1 MNLRMDIGRAQGFK
15 SKSQIT
21 RVVSESWAN
30 SNLYCPVCASNE
42 LEQAPNNT
50 RAFDFVCPQC
60 VARFQLK
67 SCRQWDGRRIPDAG
81 YHAMMNAILTDR
93 NPNLV
98 LLHYD
103 DDWAVRN
110 LLIVPSFFLSESA
123 IEKRKP
129 LAATARRAGWIGCNI
144 LLSSIPSVGKIAVI
158 ADGKEIERDEV
169 RGKYL
174 RAKPFASIGAAVRG
188 WTVDV
193 FKIVE
198 MLPSMFTLSDVYK
211 YEEQFADLHPRNRNV
226 RPKIRQQLQVLR
238 DMGMIRFLGGGRY
251 ERI

>member
-30 SNLYCPVCASNE
+30 SNLYCPACASNE

-50 RAFDFVCPQC
+50 RAFDFVCPKC

-67 SCRQWDGRRIPDAG
+67 SSRQWDGRRIPDAG
-81 YHAMMNAILTDR
+81 YHAMMDAIMTDK

-144 LLSSIPSVGKIAVI
+144 LLSSIPVVGKIEVI
-158 ADGKEIERDEV
+158 VDGKEIEPNDV
-169 RGKYL
+169 RSRYL
-174 RAKPFASIGAAVRG
+174 RAKPFASLGATVRG

-198 MLPSMFTLSDVYK
+198 TLQPRFTLSDVYE
-211 YEEQFADLHPRNRNV
+211 YEKQLADLHPRNRNV

-238 DMGMIRFLGGGRY
+238 DMGMIRFLGDGSY

>member
-1 MNLRMDIGRAQGFK
+1 MNLQMDINRAQGFK

-21 RVVSESWAN
+21 RVVSENWAN
-30 SNLYCPVCASNE
+30 SNLYCPACASNE

-67 SCRQWDGRRIPDAG
+67 SSRRWDGHRVTDAG
-81 YHAMMNAILTDR
+81 FHAMMDAIMTDK

-103 DDWAVRN
+103 NDWTVRN

-144 LLSSIPSVGKIAVI
+144 LLSSIPVAGKIAVI
-158 ADGKEIERDEV
+158 ADGHEIERDEV
-169 RGKYL
+169 RKKYL
-174 RAKPFASIGAAVRG
+174 KAKPFASIGPAVRG

-198 MLPSMFTLSDVYK
+198 TLPPRFTLSDVYE
-211 YEEQFADLHPRNRNV
+211 YEKQLADLHPRNRNV

-238 DMGMIRFLGGGRY
+238 DMNMIRFLGGGRY
-251 ERI
+251 ERM

>member
-1 MNLRMDIGRAQGFK
+1 MNLQMDIDKAQGFK

-21 RVVSESWAN
+21 RIVSESWAN
-30 SNLYCPVCASNE
+30 SNLYCPACASDE

-50 RAFDFVCPQC
+50 KAFDFVCPQC

-67 SCRQWDGRRIPDAG
+67 SSRRWDGRRVPDAG
-81 YHAMMNAILTDR
+81 YHAMMDAILTDR

-110 LLIVPSFFLSESA
+110 LLIVPQFFLSESA

-144 LLSSIPSVGKIAVI
+144 LLSSIPVAGKIAVI
-158 ADGKEIERDEV
+158 VDGQEIERDEV
-169 RGKYL
+169 RSKYV
-174 RAKPFASIGAAVRG
+174 RAKPFASIGVAVRG

-198 MLPSMFTLSDVYK
+198 TLPSKFSLRDVYS
-211 YEEQFADLHPRNRNV
+211 YEDHFADLYPRNKNV

-238 DMGMIRFLGGGRY
+238 DMGMIRFLGGGVY

>member
-1 MNLRMDIGRAQGFK
+1 MNLQMDIDRAQGFK

-21 RVVSESWAN
+21 RVVSENWAN
-30 SNLYCPVCASNE
+30 SNLYCPACACDE

-67 SCRQWDGRRIPDAG
+67 SSKRWDGRRVTDAG
-81 YHAMMNAILTDR
+81 YHAMMDAILTDR

-103 DDWAVRN
+103 DDWTVRN
-110 LLIVPSFFLSESA
+110 LLVVPSFFLSESA

-144 LLSSIPSVGKIAVI
+144 LLSSIPVAGKIAVVV
-158 ADGKEIERDEV
+158 DGQEIGRNEV
-169 RGKYL
+169 HNKYL
-174 RAKPFASIGAAVRG
+174 KAKPFASIGAAVRG

-198 MLPSMFTLSDVYK
+198 MLPSKFSLRDVYR
-211 YEEQFADLHPRNRNV
+211 YENHFAKLYPSNKNV

-238 DMGMIRFLGGGRY
+238 DMGMIRFLGEGRY

>member
-1 MNLRMDIGRAQGFK
+1 MNLQMDFSKARGFK
-15 SKSQIT
+15 SKAQIA
-21 RVVSESWAN
+21 RVVSERWADG
-30 SNLYCPVCASNE
+30 NLYCPACACDE

-60 VARFQLK
+60 IARFQLK
-67 SCRQWDGRRIPDAG
+67 SSRKWKENRVPDAS

-98 LLHYD
+98 LLHYG
-103 DDWAVRN
+103 DDWIVRN

-123 IEKRKP
+123 IERRKP

-144 LLSSIPSVGKIAVI
+144 LLSNIPVAGKISVI
-158 ADGKEIERDEV
+158 VDGREIERNEV
-169 RGKYL
+169 RDKY
-174 RAKPFASIGAAVRG
+174 RKAKPFASIGAAVRG

-198 MLPSMFTLSDVYK
+198 KLPPKFSLNDMYS
-211 YEEQFADLHPRNRNV
+211 YEDYFADLHPRNKNV

-238 DMGMIRFLGGGRY
+238 DMGIIRFLSSGRY
-251 ERI
+251 EK